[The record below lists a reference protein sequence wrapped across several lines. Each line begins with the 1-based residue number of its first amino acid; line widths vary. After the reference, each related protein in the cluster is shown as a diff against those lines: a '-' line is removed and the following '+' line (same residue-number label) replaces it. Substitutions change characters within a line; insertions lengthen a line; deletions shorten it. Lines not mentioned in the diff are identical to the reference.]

1 MKNKKILI
9 ANRGE
14 IAIRIMRSAKELG
27 LITIAV
33 YSDVDKESLHVKTAD
48 QSIHLGPSLPA
59 DSYRNLKRLVEAA
72 VQSEADLVHP
82 GYGFLAENADFA
94 RAIQRKKIIWVGP
107 SPKTIKSMG
116 DKIESRKLVSKI
128 GLKPIPGQLKPARNR
143 KDAMR
148 DAREQGFPVA
158 LKAAHGGGGKGLRK
172 VDNAQDLLENYDI
185 VRRESEAYFG
195 SNEIY
200 VEKFIKNAKHVE
212 TQLLSDQ
219 HGNHVFLGERD
230 CSTQRRNQKLVEE
243 SPAFWISEEARQNL
257 KKQTLKIAEESEY
270 TNAGTVEFLADEEE
284 NFYFLE
290 MNTRLQ
296 VEHTVT
302 EMRYGIDIVKE
313 QIKIAMGHSLAG
325 REWSARGHSIEFR
338 INAEDTTKN
347 FIPVPGTITEY
358 KEPIGNGVRI
368 DGWAR
373 SGTHISHFYDNLIAK
388 LVVWGNDREEAIEV
402 GQRCL
407 NEYVVSG
414 IPTTINAL
422 LQIISSDAFLEGK
435 VHVNYIEDNLNLFVD
450 NQKKE
455 VGEMNISEVVIIPS
469 ADSPSNVVAPK
480 MPNKIGMDLSTGG
493 SPGKIIAE
501 MQGTIV
507 DIMIKEGKKVKKG
520 DSLFV
525 IEAMKMENIVSS
537 PIDGII
543 KELNITKGSPVSKGD
558 VILVIERK

>member
-1 MKNKKILI
+1 MENKRILI

-14 IAIRIMRSAKELG
+14 IALRIMRSAKELG
-27 LITIAV
+27 LTTIAV
-33 YSDVDKESLHVKTAD
+33 YSDIDKESLHVKKAD
-48 QSIHLGPSLPA
+48 ESIHLGPSLPA
-59 DSYRNLKRLVEAA
+59 ESYRNLKRLVEAG
-72 VQSEADLVHP
+72 VDSEADLVHP

-94 RAIQRKKIIWVGP
+94 KAIQRKKITWVGP

-116 DKIESRKLVSKI
+116 DKIESRKLVSKL
-128 GLKPIPGQLKPARNR
+128 GLKPIPGQLKSARNR

-148 DAREQGFPVA
+148 DARDQGFPVA
-158 LKAAHGGGGKGLRK
+158 LKAAHGGGGKGLRI
-172 VDNAQDLLENYDI
+172 VDTPKDLLENYDI

-195 SNEIY
+195 SNDIY
-200 VEKFIKNAKHVE
+200 IEKFIRNAKHVE

-219 HGNHVFLGERD
+219 HGNHIFLGERD
-230 CSTQRRNQKLVEE
+230 CSTQRRNQKLIEE
-243 SPAFWISEEARQNL
+243 SPAFWISEEARENL
-257 KKQTLKIAEESEY
+257 KKQTLKIAEESKY
-270 TNAGTVEFLADEEE
+270 INAGTVEFLADEEE

-313 QIKIAMGHSLAG
+313 QIKIAMGYSLAD
-325 REWSARGHSIEFR
+325 REWTARGHSIEFR
-338 INAEDTTKN
+338 INAEDATNN

-358 KEPIGNGVRI
+358 REPIGNGVRV
-368 DGWAR
+368 DGWVR

-388 LVVWGNDREEAIEV
+388 LVVWGNDRKEAIEV

-407 NEYVVSG
+407 NEFVVSG
-414 IPTTINAL
+414 VPTTINAL

-435 VHVNYIEDNLNLFVD
+435 VHVNYIEENLDLFLDIQLEEVD
-450 NQKKE
+450 E
-455 VGEMNISEVVIIPS
+455 LSISEVVIIS
-469 ADSPSNVVAPK
+469 SDDSPSGVMAPK
-480 MPNKIGMDLSTGG
+480 MPKKIGMDLSRDS
-493 SPGKIIAE
+493 SPGVIVAE

-507 DIMIKEGKKVKKG
+507 DIMIKEGKKVKK
-520 DSLFV
+520 DASLFV

-537 PIDGII
+537 PIDGVV
-543 KELNITKGSPVSKGD
+543 KELNITKGSHVSKGD

>member
-1 MKNKKILI
+1 MENKRILI

-14 IAIRIMRSAKELG
+14 IALRIMRSAKELG
-27 LITIAV
+27 LTTIAV
-33 YSDVDKESLHVKTAD
+33 YSDIDKESLHVKKAD
-48 QSIHLGPSLPA
+48 ESIHLGPSLPA
-59 DSYRNLKRLVEAA
+59 ESYRNLNRLVEAG
-72 VQSEADLVHP
+72 VDSEADLVHP

-94 RAIQRKKIIWVGP
+94 KAIQRKKITWVGP

-116 DKIESRKLVSKI
+116 DKIESRKLVSKL

-148 DAREQGFPVA
+148 DARDQGFPVA
-158 LKAAHGGGGKGLRK
+158 LKAAHGGGGKGLRI
-172 VDNAQDLLENYDI
+172 VDTPKDLLENYDI

-195 SNEIY
+195 SNDIY
-200 VEKFIKNAKHVE
+200 IEKFIRNAKHVE

-219 HGNHVFLGERD
+219 HGNHIFLGERD
-230 CSTQRRNQKLVEE
+230 CSTQRRNQKLIEE
-243 SPAFWISEEARQNL
+243 SPAFWISEEARENL
-257 KKQTLKIAEESEY
+257 KEQTLKIAEESKY
-270 TNAGTVEFLADEEE
+270 INAGTVEFLADEEE

-313 QIKIAMGHSLAG
+313 QIKIAMGYSLADK
-325 REWSARGHSIEFR
+325 EWTARGHSIEFR
-338 INAEDTTKN
+338 INAEDATNN

-358 KEPIGNGVRI
+358 REPIGNGVRV

-388 LVVWGNDREEAIEV
+388 LVVWGNDRKEAIEV

-407 NEYVVSG
+407 NEFVVSG
-414 IPTTINAL
+414 VPTTIKAI

-435 VHVNYIEDNLNLFVD
+435 VHVNYIEENLDLFLDIQLEEVD
-450 NQKKE
+450 E
-455 VGEMNISEVVIIPS
+455 LSISEVVIIS
-469 ADSPSNVVAPK
+469 SDDSPSGVMAPI
-480 MPNKIGMDLSTGG
+480 MPKKIGMDLSRDS
-493 SPGKIIAE
+493 SPGVIVAE

-507 DIMIKEGKKVKKG
+507 DIMIKEGKKVKK
-520 DSLFV
+520 DASLFV

-537 PIDGII
+537 PIDGVV
-543 KELNITKGSPVSKGD
+543 KELNITKGSSVSKGD

>member
-1 MKNKKILI
+1 MENKRILI

-14 IAIRIMRSAKELG
+14 IALRIMRSAKELG
-27 LITIAV
+27 LTTIAV
-33 YSDVDKESLHVKTAD
+33 YSDIDKESLHVKKAD
-48 QSIHLGPSLPA
+48 ESIHLGPSLPA
-59 DSYRNLKRLVEAA
+59 ESYRNLKRLVEAG
-72 VQSEADLVHP
+72 VDSEADLVHP

-94 RAIQRKKIIWVGP
+94 KAIQRKKITWVGP

-116 DKIESRKLVSKI
+116 DKIESRKLVSKL

-148 DAREQGFPVA
+148 DARDQGFPVA
-158 LKAAHGGGGKGLRK
+158 LKAAHGGGGKGLRI
-172 VDNAQDLLENYDI
+172 VDTPKDLLENYDI

-195 SNEIY
+195 SNDIY
-200 VEKFIKNAKHVE
+200 IEKFIRNAKHVE

-219 HGNHVFLGERD
+219 HGNHIFLGERD
-230 CSTQRRNQKLVEE
+230 CSTQRRNQKLIEE
-243 SPAFWISEEARQNL
+243 SPAFWISEEARENL
-257 KKQTLKIAEESEY
+257 KKQTLKIAEESKY
-270 TNAGTVEFLADEEE
+270 INAGTVEFLADEEE

-313 QIKIAMGHSLAG
+313 QIKIAMGYSLAD
-325 REWSARGHSIEFR
+325 REWTARGHSIEFR
-338 INAEDTTKN
+338 INAEDPTNN

-358 KEPIGNGVRI
+358 REPIGNGVRV

-388 LVVWGNDREEAIEV
+388 LVVWGNDRKEAIEV

-407 NEYVVSG
+407 NEFVVSG
-414 IPTTINAL
+414 VPTTINAL

-435 VHVNYIEDNLNLFVD
+435 VHVNYIEENLDLFLDIQLEEVD
-450 NQKKE
+450 E
-455 VGEMNISEVVIIPS
+455 LSISEVVIIS
-469 ADSPSNVVAPK
+469 SDDSPSGVMAPK
-480 MPNKIGMDLSTGG
+480 MPKKIGMDLSRDS
-493 SPGKIIAE
+493 SPGVIVAE

-507 DIMIKEGKKVKKG
+507 DIMIKEGKKVKK
-520 DSLFV
+520 DASLFV

-537 PIDGII
+537 PIDGVI

>member
-1 MKNKKILI
+1 MENKRILI

-14 IAIRIMRSAKELG
+14 IALRIMRSAKELG
-27 LITIAV
+27 LTTIAV
-33 YSDVDKESLHVKTAD
+33 YSDIDKESLHVKKAD
-48 QSIHLGPSLPA
+48 ESIHLGPSLPA
-59 DSYRNLKRLVEAA
+59 ESYRNLKRLVEAG
-72 VQSEADLVHP
+72 VDSEADLVHP

-94 RAIQRKKIIWVGP
+94 KAIQRKKITWVGP

-116 DKIESRKLVSKI
+116 DKIESRKLVSKL

-148 DAREQGFPVA
+148 DARDQGFPVA
-158 LKAAHGGGGKGLRK
+158 LKAAHGGGGKGLRI
-172 VDNAQDLLENYDI
+172 VDTPKDLLENYDI

-195 SNEIY
+195 SNDIY
-200 VEKFIKNAKHVE
+200 IEKFIRNAKHVE

-219 HGNHVFLGERD
+219 HGNHIFLGERD
-230 CSTQRRNQKLVEE
+230 CSTQRRNQKLIEE
-243 SPAFWISEEARQNL
+243 SPAFWISEEARENL
-257 KKQTLKIAEESEY
+257 KKQTLKIAEESKY
-270 TNAGTVEFLADEEE
+270 INAGTVEFLADEEE

-313 QIKIAMGHSLAG
+313 QIKIAMGYSLADK
-325 REWSARGHSIEFR
+325 EWTARGHSIEFR
-338 INAEDTTKN
+338 INAEDATNN

-358 KEPIGNGVRI
+358 REPIGNGVRV

-388 LVVWGNDREEAIEV
+388 LVVWGNDRKEAIEV

-407 NEYVVSG
+407 NEFVVSG
-414 IPTTINAL
+414 VPTTINAL

-435 VHVNYIEDNLNLFVD
+435 VHVNYIEENLDLFLDIQLEEVD
-450 NQKKE
+450 E
-455 VGEMNISEVVIIPS
+455 LSISEVVIIS
-469 ADSPSNVVAPK
+469 SDDSPSGVMAPI
-480 MPNKIGMDLSTGG
+480 MPKKIGMDLSRDS
-493 SPGKIIAE
+493 SPGVIVAE

-507 DIMIKEGKKVKKG
+507 DIMIKEGKKVKK
-520 DSLFV
+520 DASLFV

-537 PIDGII
+537 PIDGVV
-543 KELNITKGSPVSKGD
+543 KELNITKGSSVSKGD